1 MSERQH
7 FGMSGRGRGE
17 FVFGGLFAGSRRSVP
32 AAVGLAHPPARLCRL
47 FHAFQPFHVFH
58 LFQPL
63 HVFHQF
69 QPFQLF
75 HLFQPFLKHSLPA
88 KNEAGPMR
96 NPNSEARASAR
107 AYFQIRNSEG
117 PAKAGTQNSE
127 TSKPCTSGIYF
138 PFRLHFGYMREQL
151 KRFIE
156 QMDENS
162 VAVIPA
168 AHEVTRSYDTEFKF
182 QQDPDFY
189 YLTGF
194 PEPDAIAVI
203 DPKNKKSPYTLYVRP
218 RDPLM
223 ETWYGRRQGVEGA
236 VKNYG
241 ADRAFSIEKFAAD
254 LPKLLDGHDKLYY
267 RFSVDKALDQQILQ
281 YLSGQR
287 VRRLKTAYPPHTIID
302 PTIITGE
309 MRLHKTPKEV
319 ELMQVSADIAAE
331 AHILA
336 MKKVKPGM
344 NEGQVEALMEAYM
357 KDKGASG
364 VAYNSIVG
372 GGDNATILH
381 YVENN
386 MPLKDG
392 DLILIDAG
400 AQYKGYA
407 SDITRTF
414 PVNGKFTPAQREVYD
429 VVLDAQLK
437 CIEATKTGNTVK
449 KRQEYSI
456 ELLTEGMVKLGLLK
470 GKTSDLVK
478 KKAYLKYYMHGVGHY
493 LGLDVHDAGRYFS
506 DQEAKHSRPFAPG
519 MVLTV
524 EPGIYV
530 PPDDKTAPAKYRGI
544 GIRIEDDVLVTEDGN
559 RNLTAKVTKD
569 PDEIEA
575 LMRKPARK

>member
-1 MSERQH
+1 MRQ
-7 FGMSGRGRGE
+7 
-17 FVFGGLFAGSRRSVP
+17 
-32 AAVGLAHPPARLCRL
+32 
-47 FHAFQPFHVFH
+47 
-58 LFQPL
+58 
-63 HVFHQF
+63 
-69 QPFQLF
+69 
-75 HLFQPFLKHSLPA
+75 
-88 KNEAGPMR
+88 
-96 NPNSEARASAR
+96 
-107 AYFQIRNSEG
+107 
-117 PAKAGTQNSE
+117 
-127 TSKPCTSGIYF
+127 
-138 PFRLHFGYMREQL
+138 QL

-309 MRLHKTPKEV
+309 MRLHKTPEEV

-400 AQYKGYA
+400 AQYNGYA

-429 VVLDAQLK
+429 VVLDVQLK

-575 LMRKPARK
+575 IMRKPARK